1 MRVTPVSGH
10 AQWQERSRPKP
21 MSLFLQMVFI
31 YVALQAFAFAFE
43 SGLFR
48 LLSNVFAFWVFGVA
62 LVNALFLAPS
72 QRQHGGKP
80 IIGLGLMIGF
90 GLYYMGMG
98 GNLLILRGQNE
109 LQDWFKIFMA
119 PAFLLFG
126 IAFASR
132 SQVSVWAQPLN
143 RVLFWLIV
151 LLPIAVWLFQLA
163 LGRTSLGGGQVV
175 GTFVNRNNASLYYL
189 TLIAFFSALTGRSV
203 TNIVAYLVAGMAFGT
218 LGVLMAVLLSLL
230 ISIGKWRYMPH
241 LLLAAV
247 LSCTLAF
254 TLPEEWVLARLQ
266 RVLDSYL
273 LLVDGR
279 INLRTVTYA
288 DLVLLLGTSDLS
300 FIFRLKHWV
309 DLLDLYASGT
319 IYQQLFGFGAGS
331 SIRLSQMHLVPHND
345 YVRYLFEFGAVTWAG
360 FVVILTVS
368 LTRLGRSWAT
378 VPLLGVAIYFFSEN
392 LINNFLAMIVFYFSL
407 GCTLYRECA
416 ARELRVVDERPQAGA
431 ARVAA

>member
-1 MRVTPVSGH
+1 MQVTSAPRLTH
-10 AQWQERSRPKP
+10 WQERSRPRP
-21 MSLFLQMVFI
+21 MTLFLQMVFI

-43 SGLFR
+43 SGFFR
-48 LLSNVFAFWVFGVA
+48 LLSNAFAFWVFGVA

-72 QRQHGGKP
+72 QRQTGGKAVV
-80 IIGLGLMIGF
+80 GMALMLGF
-90 GLYYMGMG
+90 ALYYMGMG
-98 GNLLILRGQNE
+98 ANLLILRGQNE

-126 IAFASR
+126 ISFASR
-132 SQVSVWAQPLN
+132 SQANVWALPLN

-151 LLPIAVWLFQLA
+151 FLPIAVWLFQLA
-163 LGRTSLGGGQVV
+163 LGRTSFGGGQVV

-189 TLIAFFSALTGRSV
+189 TLIAFFGALTGRSV
-203 TNIVAYLVAGMAFGT
+203 SNIVAYLVAGMAFGT

-230 ISIGKWRYMPH
+230 LSIGKLRYLPH
-241 LLLAAV
+241 LLLVAV
-247 LSCTLAF
+247 LSSALAF
-254 TLPEEWVLARLQ
+254 ALPEEWVLARLR
-266 RVLDSYL
+266 RVVDSYL

-309 DLLDLYASGT
+309 DLLDLYATGT

-331 SIRLSQMHLVPHND
+331 SIRLSAMHLVPHND

-360 FVVILTVS
+360 FVIILTTS

-378 VPLLGVAIYFFSEN
+378 APLLGVAIYFFSEN

-407 GCTLYRECA
+407 GCTLYRERT
-416 ARELRVVDERPQAGA
+416 ARELQVADQPPQVDA
-431 ARVAA
+431 ARTAA